1 MTADKNASFS
11 GKSSLVLTMLH
22 LLDYTGSVV
31 IDGVDISQIS
41 RQELRSRVT
50 TLPQD
55 PVTIQGSVRDNANP
69 FEQACSTNEDGNA
82 DDSIIKAALAR
93 VGLLDHIESRGGLD
107 SDLAKLGLSQ
117 GQMQLFC
124 LARAILHNQKTGSR
138 VVLMDE
144 ATSNVDEET
153 DRHMQGIMKEAF
165 AGCTVIIVAHRL
177 DTIKDADLTVELDA
191 GKIVR
196 E

>member
-1 MTADKNASFS
+1 LTADKNASFS

>member
-1 MTADKNASFS
+1 
-11 GKSSLVLTMLH
+11 MLH